1 MKISDYLPD
10 IYVNNREMSNII
22 NSEENEL
29 ENGLKLDIENSFK
42 DTFAKVA
49 TEVGISK
56 FEKILNIESDTTT
69 ETLDFRRKRVLNRL
83 ISQAPFTETYFI
95 NRMNEMLGEGNWNYT
110 LNYNTYTLTIN
121 SMKPGNAWYREVL
134 DFLDKT
140 IPCNISYEVIIFA
153 ASWEQ
158 VYENFNTWQDVY
170 DSNMTWQ
177 EVMDGEWTN

>member
-10 IYVNNREMSNII
+10 IYVKNREMQNII
-22 NSEENEL
+22 NSEEDEL
-29 ENGLKLDIENSFK
+29 EDRLKLNIENSFK

-49 TEVGISK
+49 TETGIAK

-95 NRMNEMLGEGNWNYT
+95 NRMNEMLGEGNWSYE

-170 DSNMTWQ
+170 NSNMTWQ

>member
-22 NSEENEL
+22 NSEEDEL
-29 ENGLKLDIENSFK
+29 EDRLKPNIENSFK

-95 NRMNEMLGEGNWNYT
+95 NRMNEMLGEDNWSYE

-153 ASWEQ
+153 FALNKISLKL
-158 VYENFNTWQDVY
+158 NLLII
-170 DSNMTWQ
+170 
-177 EVMDGEWTN
+177 